1 MKKKAKDELTSE
13 VERLKKELEEAQK
26 PKLEPIKEEVIRNEK
41 PETPEPQTPEPPPPK
56 PPKAE
61 PSMSDIYTLMRG
73 I

>member
-41 PETPEPQTPEPPPPK
+41 PQTPEPPPPK